1 MMTRFARAKGSK
13 ASNERKEEDPTP
25 WLIMRQQ
32 LADQLNKND
41 DDCGNKSSFANNGK
55 NIIVFKPEKEMW
67 SEFNEFKLKKPSSVK
82 NDKSKTLEELP
93 KCRNEN
99 SCIKKTRNYIK
110 VDSISNNICLNEITE
125 DPVKTNIEPQKSV
138 YKLVNY
144 ESAESKTKQAI
155 PKVNTLTKPIEKIK
169 LKQKKISAK
178 RVTVKASKKTTIFEE
193 NEDEKFDNNANKN
206 TMKINTDSIRKEL
219 KTKKMRTL
227 EDTEQKQT
235 TTTRLTPLD
244 TLNFE
249 TSHTVTT
256 PKHLISNISKNDN
269 KEKLSLQLANNKKC
283 LKNKE
288 FQRIENKNSR
298 SNVHT
303 IMANGR
309 KIEIVR
315 FEAFWI
321 KKEDASKLKEL
332 RKKLKDQKIPNDKIK
347 TVIKLERR
355 KAEKALSREKTN
367 VCYHCRKFGHKF
379 SECPEINT
387 SSMSKSG
394 ICFKCGSTEH
404 THFECKVTQSQ
415 NFRYAV
421 CFVCNE
427 QGHIARQ
434 CSLNPQGQYPKGG
447 SCHLCGEVTHLR
459 KDCPKEFEE
468 KPSSLITVEKI
479 NSVGLED
486 VSEIKTN
493 GKKANSVKNKVVL
506 F

>member
-1 MMTRFARAKGSK
+1 MTRFARAKGSK

-25 WLIMRQQ
+25 WHIMRQQ
-32 LADQLNKND
+32 LDEQLNKKY
-41 DDCGNKSSFANNGK
+41 DDCEKKSSLAGIATNMV
-55 NIIVFKPEKEMW
+55 VFKPEEEMW
-67 SEFNEFKLKKPSSVK
+67 SEFNEFKLKKPSFIK
-82 NDKSKTLEELP
+82 DTKIKTLEELP
-93 KCRNEN
+93 KCQ
-99 SCIKKTRNYIK
+99 SDKTCTKKAKNYTK
-110 VDSISNNICLNEITE
+110 VNSISNNTCLNEIPNN
-125 DPVKTNIEPQKSV
+125 PVKTNIKHQEIVS
-138 YKLVNY
+138 KLVEDKNTG
-144 ESAESKTKQAI
+144 SKAKKTIKKTNI
-155 PKVNTLTKPIEKIK
+155 LCKPIEQNK
-169 LKQKKISAK
+169 LKQNEKSAE
-178 RVTVKASKKTTIFEE
+178 RFTTQTTKKTTIDE
-193 NEDEKFDNNANKN
+193 NEDNTINK
-206 TMKINTDSIRKEL
+206 NTDSIRKKL
-219 KTKKMRTL
+219 KTNQMKAL
-227 EDTEQKQT
+227 EDTEQTET
-235 TTTRLTPLD
+235 TPTTSTSLD
-244 TLNFE
+244 PLNFE
-249 TSHTVTT
+249 IAHTLTT
-256 PKHLISNISKNDN
+256 PKLLITNMSKNDN
-269 KEKLSLQLANNKKC
+269 TEMLSLKSANNKKG

-288 FQRIENKNSR
+288 FHSIKNNF
-298 SNVHT
+298 SNIHT

-309 KIEIVR
+309 IIEIVK

-321 KKEDASKLKEL
+321 KKEDATKLKEL
-332 RKKLKDQKIPNDKIK
+332 RRKLRGQNIPKDKIK
-347 TVIKLERR
+347 TIIKLERR

-379 SECPEINT
+379 SECPEINN

-468 KPSSLITVEKI
+468 KPSSFVTVEKI

-486 VSEIKTN
+486 VSEMKN
-493 GKKANSVKNKVVL
+493 NNKKANSVKNKVVL